1 MRGPKRTLA
10 ALGMSVACL
19 AGSARA
25 DLEGDA
31 RGLAAGWAGSGE
43 VRRLPARFVERGGLR
58 PLLLPARFSDP
69 LREDCVTVAVLG
81 TPSSTFLLRFLP
93 SSGALSWPDGEH
105 PELSVAGAAQLVRC
119 GVRKAMLDRL
129 ALEMRSPRG
138 VVEVVVASGPRPFP
152 PLTRLLTERAP
163 GAIAAPGLAGPR
175 ALPEPVERRIAS
187 HTARARRDGASGVSE
202 RSVRA
207 DAAGRGRVRFEL
219 QPGCHRVTLLSDG
232 APGQNV
238 DLDAD
243 LALGA
248 SAEPVASDRSEAADA
263 TLGACV
269 AERAIA
275 TLTFQGSAPA
285 GGARLLVEHYP
296 LPAELPARWAPEER
310 ARIAQAL
317 RQHRGPSRLGA
328 PLFTARGVSGITLL
342 PLELEPDACYVAAVA
357 AVRGQSAGVALS
369 AELGRRQA
377 QNHGGPDASGTLLA
391 FCARGD
397 TSARLSVEV
406 RGDGV
411 AWLLALFRAGRAR
424 VGEQAE

>member
-1 MRGPKRTLA
+1 MRGPLRAAMRTLT
-10 ALGMSVACL
+10 ALAIF
-19 AGSARA
+19 AGTARA
-25 DLEGDA
+25 DLAGDA
-31 RGLAAGWAGSGE
+31 QKLAAGWATSGE

-58 PLLLPARFSDP
+58 PLLLPAAFSDP

-81 TPSSTFLLRFLP
+81 TTSSTFLLRFLP
-93 SSGALSWPDGEH
+93 SNGALSWPDGEH
-105 PELSVAGAAQLVRC
+105 PELSVAGGAQLVRC
-119 GVRKAMLDRL
+119 GVRKAMLERL

-138 VVEVVVASGPRPFP
+138 AVEVLVARGARPFP
-152 PLTRLLTERAP
+152 PLTRLLAARSP
-163 GAIAAPGLAGPR
+163 GAFAGPGIAGPR
-175 ALPEPVERRIAS
+175 AVPEPLERRIAS
-187 HTARARRDGASGVSE
+187 HAARARRDGASAVSQ
-202 RSVRA
+202 RSVSA
-207 DAAGRGRVRFEL
+207 DSAGRGRVRFEL
-219 QPGCHRVTLLSDG
+219 EPGCHRVSLLSG
-232 APGQNV
+232 SAGQNV

-248 SAEPVASDRSEAADA
+248 SSEPVASDRSEAADA
-263 TLGACV
+263 TLGACL

-275 TLTFQGSAPA
+275 TLTFQGAAPG
-285 GGARLLVEHYP
+285 GGASLLVEHYP
-296 LPAELPARWAPEER
+296 LPAELPPRWAPEER

-317 RQHRGPSRLGA
+317 RQHRGPSQLSA
-328 PLFTARGVSGITLL
+328 PVFTARGVSGITLL

-377 QNHGGPDASGTLLA
+377 QNHGGPDASGTTLA

-397 TSARLSVEV
+397 ASARLNVEV

-411 AWLLALFRAGRAR
+411 AWLLGLFRAGRAR